1 MKSYLKR
8 NKPLLFLP
16 LVLIPFVVLIFYI
29 LGGGTGK
36 QDKDQAQTKNDPV
49 RGANYSLPD
58 ADRDIRIYDK
68 MEAAQSQSG
77 LTQTHDYNILGDKD
91 SVTEDLL
98 KIPDE
103 ETETSGPIGTTETSA
118 TVGTD
123 QETVNPEN
131 NIDPDARLN
140 TDNPGSLLKHIRNRE
155 AQLRKDLQDEPNPKQ
170 EKVEQGSGA
179 RTGKTATD
187 PEKKNKTPDQTIAPE
202 PLIPTG
208 ILELDRVFTHNRKL
222 AENNDSLNSRLSRA
236 EGQLKKL
243 EEENNRQF
251 ALEKSTFSGFNP
263 PGSEKQATPG
273 IVPIKAEIYETATVL
288 SGNRVKLRLME
299 DCRVNGINI
308 PRSTFVYGTCTV
320 NNERL
325 EVSIAQF
332 PVNGSFIPVQI
343 SVYDLDGLKGLYVPD
358 NASRK
363 AAKEAGS
370 SVNTSSM
377 FGVTNNPLMYAG
389 IQAADRATQSL
400 TKMIRIKKVTVKKNT
415 LVYLVNKSK

>member
-36 QDKDQAQTKNDPV
+36 RDKDQARIKNDPV

-91 SVTEDLL
+91 SVPEDLL

-103 ETETSGPIGTTETSA
+103 ATETSVNATSEP
-118 TVGTD
+118 
-123 QETVNPEN
+123 ETVNTGN
-131 NIDPDARLN
+131 NIDPEDAQLN

-155 AQLRKDLQDEPNPKQ
+155 AQLRKDLQDETNPKQ
-170 EKVEQGSGA
+170 EKVEQGPGA
-179 RTGKTATD
+179 RTGKTATAN
-187 PEKKNKTPDQTIAPE
+187 PEKKNKTPDQTIATE

-208 ILELDRVFTHNRKL
+208 IMELDGVFTQNRKL

-251 ALEKSTFSGFNP
+251 ALEKSTFPGFNP
-263 PGSEKQATPG
+263 PGSEKQANSG
-273 IVPIKAEIYETATVL
+273 IVPIQAEIYETATVL

-325 EVSIAQF
+325 EVNVTQF
-332 PVNGSFIPVQI
+332 PVNGTFIPVQI
-343 SVYDLDGLKGLYVPD
+343 SIYDLDGLKGLYVPD

-377 FGVTNNPLMYAG
+377 FGAVNNPLMYAG
-389 IQAADRATQSL
+389 IQAADRGAQSL
-400 TKMIRIKKVTVKKNT
+400 AKMIRIKKVTVKKNT

>member
-16 LVLIPFVVLIFYI
+16 LVLVPFVVLIFYI

-36 QDKDQAQTKNDPV
+36 QDKDMARIKNDPV

-91 SVTEDLL
+91 SVPEDLL

-103 ETETSGPIGTTETSA
+103 ATGTSETAKTE
-118 TVGTD
+118 

-131 NIDPDARLN
+131 IIDPEDARVN

-155 AQLRKDLQDEPNPKQ
+155 AQLRKDLQDETNPKQ
-170 EKVEQGSGA
+170 EKVEQKSGT
-179 RTGKTATD
+179 RTGKTAT
-187 PEKKNKTPDQTIAPE
+187 ENHENKNKTPYQTIATE
-202 PLIPTG
+202 PLIPSG
-208 ILELDRVFTHNRKL
+208 IMELDRVFTQNRKL
-222 AENNDSLNSRLSRA
+222 SENNDSLNSRLSRA

-243 EEENNRQF
+243 EEENSRQF

-263 PGSEKQATPG
+263 SGSEKQATPG
-273 IVPIKAEIYETATVL
+273 IVPIQAEIYETSTVL

-325 EVSIAQF
+325 EVNVTQF
-332 PVNGSFIPVQI
+332 PVNETFIPVQI

-389 IQAADRATQSL
+389 IQAADRGTQSL
-400 TKMIRIKKVTVKKNT
+400 AKMIRIKKVTVKKNT

>member
-36 QDKDQAQTKNDPV
+36 RDKDQARIKNDPV

-68 MEAAQSQSG
+68 MEVAQSQSG

-91 SVTEDLL
+91 SVPEDLL
-98 KIPDE
+98 TIPDE
-103 ETETSGPIGTTETSA
+103 ATETSA
-118 TVGTD
+118 TATTD
-123 QETVNPEN
+123 QETVNTGN
-131 NIDPDARLN
+131 SIGPDARLN

-155 AQLRKDLQDEPNPKQ
+155 AQLRKDLQDEPDPKQ
-170 EKVEQGSGA
+170 EKVEQGTGV
-179 RTGKTATD
+179 RTGKTATAD
-187 PEKKNKTPDQTIAPE
+187 PEKKNKTTSQTIAPE

-208 ILELDRVFTHNRKL
+208 IMELDRVFTQNRKL
-222 AENNDSLNSRLSRA
+222 AENNDSLNNRLNRA
-236 EGQLKKL
+236 EGQLRKL

-251 ALEKSTFSGFNP
+251 AIEKSTSPGFKP
-263 PGSEKQATPG
+263 PGSEKQASAG
-273 IVPIKAEIYETATVL
+273 IVPIRAEIYETATVL

-299 DCRVNGINI
+299 DCRINGTNI

-325 EVSIAQF
+325 EVNIAQF
-332 PVNGSFIPVQI
+332 PVNGTFIPVQI

-363 AAKEAGS
+363 AAKEAGG

-377 FGVTNNPLMYAG
+377 FGAVNNPLMYAG
-389 IQAADRATQSL
+389 IQAADRGAQSL
-400 TKMIRIKKVTVKKNT
+400 AKMIRIKKVTVKKNT

>member
-36 QDKDQAQTKNDPV
+36 QDKDMARIKNDPV

-91 SVTEDLL
+91 SVPEDLL

-103 ETETSGPIGTTETSA
+103 ATGTSETAKTE
-118 TVGTD
+118 

-131 NIDPDARLN
+131 IIDPEDARLN

-170 EKVEQGSGA
+170 EKVEQGPGV
-179 RTGKTATD
+179 RTGKTATANL
-187 PEKKNKTPDQTIAPE
+187 ENKNKTPYQTIAKE
-202 PLIPTG
+202 PLIPGG
-208 ILELDRVFTHNRKL
+208 IMELDRVFTQNRKL
-222 AENNDSLNSRLSRA
+222 SENNDSLNSRLSRA

-243 EEENNRQF
+243 EEENSRQF

-273 IVPIKAEIYETATVL
+273 IVPIQAEIYETSTVL
-288 SGNRVKLRLME
+288 SGNRVKFRLME

-325 EVSIAQF
+325 EIDIAQF
-332 PVNGSFIPVQI
+332 PVNGTFIPVQI
-343 SVYDLDGLKGLYVPD
+343 SIYDLDGLKGLYVPD

-363 AAKEAGS
+363 AAKEAGG

-377 FGVTNNPLMYAG
+377 FGVVNNPLMYAG
-389 IQAADRATQSL
+389 IQAADRGAQSL
-400 TKMIRIKKVTVKKNT
+400 AKMIRIKKVTVKKNT

>member
-36 QDKDQAQTKNDPV
+36 EDKDRAQIKNDPV

-68 MEAAQSQSG
+68 MEAARSQNG
-77 LTQTHDYNILGDKD
+77 LTQTHDYNILGEKD
-91 SVTEDLL
+91 SVQEDILRT
-98 KIPDE
+98 PDE
-103 ETETSGPIGTTETSA
+103 ATETIETTEISETDA
-118 TVGTD
+118 TD
-123 QETVNPEN
+123 PQTVDTEN
-131 NIDPDARLN
+131 SIDPDAQLN
-140 TDNPGSLLKHIRNRE
+140 TDIPRSLLEHIRSRE
-155 AQLRKDLQDEPNPKQ
+155 AQLRKDLQDEPGLKQ
-170 EKVEQGSGA
+170 EKVEQQTGV
-179 RTGKTATD
+179 RTGKPATAN
-187 PEKKNKTPDQTIAPE
+187 PERKNKTSDPAIATE
-202 PLIPTG
+202 SVIPTG
-208 ILELDRVFTHNRKL
+208 IMELNMIFTQNKKL
-222 AENNDSLNSRLSRA
+222 AESNDSLNSRLSWA
-236 EGQLKKL
+236 EGQLKRQ
-243 EEENNRQF
+243 EEENSRSF
-251 ALEKSTFSGFNP
+251 TLEKSAFPGFNP
-263 PGSEKQATPG
+263 PDSEKQSTPG
-273 IVPIKAEIYETATVL
+273 MVPIRAEIYETATVL

-299 DCRVNGINI
+299 DCRVNGIKI

-325 EVSIAQF
+325 EVSITQF
-332 PVNGSFIPVQI
+332 PVSGTFMPVQI
-343 SVYDLDGLKGLYVPD
+343 SIYDLDGLKGLYVPD

-377 FGVTNNPLMYAG
+377 FGVANNPLMYAG